1 MSCNKD
7 RLQVD
12 PVNEY
17 LSSNYYQ
24 NEEQV
29 SAALIGA
36 YDTHRMDHGLRVM
49 DFLGDVWRDSI
60 DNANAGGDP
69 SDQDQQG
76 WQELDDFNNTEMNV
90 VLHPLYRRNYI
101 GIARANALL
110 ALTELET
117 PAVEVYKAEAK
128 FLRAYYHFEL
138 FRHFGPIPWS
148 PSRSTL
154 ATSTLNGTPCLR

>member
-1 MSCNKD
+1 
-7 RLQVD
+7 
-12 PVNEY
+12 
-17 LSSNYYQ
+17 
-24 NEEQV
+24 
-29 SAALIGA
+29 
-36 YDTHRMDHGLRVM
+36 
-49 DFLGDVWRDSI
+49 
-60 DNANAGGDP
+60 
-69 SDQDQQG
+69 
-76 WQELDDFNNTEMNV
+76 MNV

-148 PSRSTL
+148 PSRSTP
-154 ATSTLNGTPCLR
+154 ATSTLSGTPCPR